1 MHFSIP
7 FSLSDI
13 QAAMPYLLAGL
24 RLTVEITIVGLILG
38 FFLGLL
44 TGLATLSPT
53 RWLRW
58 PGIAYLEFFRG
69 TPILVQ
75 ALFIFYG
82 LPDMLGHPVPA
93 FSAAVAAIALNSGA
107 YICEIVR
114 GGVKSIERGQREAGL
129 SIGMSGLQT
138 FLYVIWP
145 QALRRIVPPLGN
157 QGIISLKDTSVFS
170 VIGVGELVRQGQV
183 YIAVTFN
190 AFEIYFVV
198 AMMYLAI
205 TLTFSFFLRKLEKRQ
220 SRGYS

>member
-1 MHFSIP
+1 MDFPFLFSIT
-7 FSLSDI
+7 DI
-13 QAAMPYLLAGL
+13 KAAMPYLLEGL
-24 RLTVEITIVGLILG
+24 LLTLEITVLGLVLG
-38 FFLGLL
+38 FVIGLL

-58 PGIAYLEFFRG
+58 PGTVYMEFFRG

-82 LPDMLGHPVPA
+82 LPDVIGRPVPA
-93 FSAAVAAIALNSGA
+93 FGAGVAAIALNSGA

-114 GGVKSIERGQREAGL
+114 GGVQSIEKHQKEAGL
-129 SIGMSGLQT
+129 SIGLSNFQT
-138 FLYVIWP
+138 FRYIIWP

-198 AMMYLAI
+198 ALMYLAI

-220 SRGYS
+220 GRGFA

>member
-24 RLTVEITIVGLILG
+24 RLTVEITIVGLVLG
-38 FFLGLL
+38 FLIGLL

-82 LPDMLGHPVPA
+82 LPDMLGHPIPA

-114 GGVKSIERGQREAGL
+114 GGVKSIEKGQREAGL
-129 SIGMSGLQT
+129 SIGMSGIQT

>member
-1 MHFSIP
+1 
-7 FSLSDI
+7 
-13 QAAMPYLLAGL
+13 MPYLLAGL
-24 RLTVEITIVGLILG
+24 RLTVEITVVGLILG
-38 FFLGLL
+38 FVIGLL

-58 PGIAYLEFFRG
+58 PGTAYMEFFRG

-82 LPDMLGHPVPA
+82 LPDLIGHPIPA
-93 FSAAVAAIALNSGA
+93 FAAAVAAIALNSGA

-114 GGVKSIERGQREAGL
+114 GGVKSIEKGQREAGL
-129 SIGMSGLQT
+129 SIGMSAFQA
-138 FLYVIWP
+138 FRYVIWP
-145 QALRRIVPPLGN
+145 QALRRIAPPLGN

-198 AMMYLAI
+198 AMMYLI
-205 TLTFSFFLRKLEKRQ
+205 VTLTFSFFLRKLEKRQ